1 MRYRDMKNERDE
13 DEDDHLHLKPIES
26 EYPYGLCIRLT
37 EKELEKLDLCDDV
50 EVGDFL
56 HGAFMAKVTSVSSHS
71 HEGGKGMNI
80 ELQIVAM
87 AIEDEST
94 EFEDEDDEGEEED
107 Y

>member
-13 DEDDHLHLKPIES
+13 GEGEDHLRLKPMES

-50 EVGDFL
+50 QTGDFL
-56 HGAFMAKVTSVSSHS
+56 HGAFMAKVTSVSSHD
-71 HEGGKGMNI
+71 HEKMGKGINI

-87 AIEDEST
+87 AIEDEAT
-94 EFEDEDDEGEEED
+94 EIEDEDDEE